1 MSKNKPNIQPKK
13 EDNKPNKPAANKPN
27 IQPKKEDN
35 KPNKPADNKPNIQPK
50 KEDNKPNKPAQNKPT
65 IQPIVKPIL
74 QPIVPSTKQ
83 NQKEENKPKANNKS
97 NTTTITVGGVKY
109 EVKGNKAGA
118 KELEA
123 IATGSGRSLADL
135 KDKLEDKGIK
145 LADSGKQYYQ
155 TNKDTLN
162 QVTSGTGEAEAGGV
176 TNNDEANGGGLFA
189 WEQISKTELEK
200 ADLQGGF
207 GLESDRIR
215 AKSAEEIAKIQRD
228 ASNYGYDRT
237 LEGTKYATDSEE
249 RWRTAVATI
258 EGDKK
263 ARLQEIIN
271 AGLRDVADIEGSYS
285 LKNVEK
291 KGEWDYKTMGLRTE
305 ADKDIA
311 RMDANQKMYNLLGI
325 AFG

>member
-13 EDNKPNKPAANKPN
+13 E
-27 IQPKKEDN
+27 ES
-35 KPNKPADNKPNIQPK
+35 
-50 KEDNKPNKPAQNKPT
+50 KPNKPAQNKPT

-74 QPIVPSTKQ
+74 QPIVPSAKQ
-83 NQKEENKPKANNKS
+83 NKKEEDKPKANNKS
-97 NTTTITVGGVKY
+97 NTTTIMVGGVKY

-176 TNNDEANGGGLFA
+176 TNNDDTTQTVGGGLTP
-189 WEQISKTELEK
+189 WQQISKTELEK
-200 ADLQGGF
+200 ADLQGGI

-249 RWRTAVATI
+249 RRRTAVATI

-271 AGLRDVADIEGSYS
+271 AGLKDVADIEGSYS